1 VGDRLP
7 AHRSLKAGVYHGPGD
22 LRIEELTLP
31 PPGPGEVLVRMLAC
45 GVCGSDLLDWY
56 VSQRAPVVLGHEPV
70 GEVLA
75 IGQPAPD
82 GSDLAVGT
90 RVVVHHHVPCL
101 VCDRCR
107 RGHHTLC
114 ETFKRTRIRPGGFAE
129 QILVPAENARLDL
142 LPVPEQLPAE
152 TATLT
157 EPLACCVRAQRRAE
171 VGPETRLLVVGAGQ
185 MGLLHVQ
192 AARAR
197 GCRTIVVAE
206 PLEERRKAVTR
217 YEALPT
223 EAASSAVL
231 EAMGARPDVVIVCT
245 GNPEALGL
253 GMQAVDDGGRVQL
266 FAPSTPGTALTVDP
280 NEVFFR
286 EITIQSS
293 YSAGP
298 LDTREALRLLADGA
312 VTADGLITHRF
323 PLADTAR
330 ALETARS
337 GQATKVVVLGDT
349 RP

>member
-1 VGDRLP
+1 V
-7 AHRSLKAGVYHGPGD
+7 KASVYHGPGD
-22 LRIEELTLP
+22 LRVEEVTLP

-56 VSQRAPVVLGHEPV
+56 VSRRAPVVLGHEPV
-70 GEVLA
+70 GEVIAL
-75 IGQPAPD
+75 GQPAPD
-82 GSDLAVGT
+82 GSDLTVGT

-142 LPVPEQLPAE
+142 LSVPAQLPAE
-152 TATLT
+152 SATLV
-157 EPLACCVRAQRRAE
+157 EPLACCLRAQRRAGL
-171 VGPETRLLVVGAGQ
+171 GPETRLLVVGAGQ
-185 MGLLHVQ
+185 MGLLHLQ

-206 PLEERRKAVTR
+206 PLERRRQAVAR
-217 YEALPT
+217 YGGLPA
-223 EAASSAVL
+223 EAAPGAVL
-231 EAMGARPDVVIVCT
+231 EAIGARPDVVIVCT
-245 GNPEALGL
+245 GNPDAFGL
-253 GMQAVDDGGRVQL
+253 GMQTVDDGGLLQL
-266 FAPSTPGTALTVDP
+266 FAPSTPGTALEVDP

-298 LDTREALRLLADGA
+298 LETREALRLLADGA
-312 VTADGLITHRF
+312 VTSDGMITHRF
-323 PLADTAR
+323 PLADSAR

-337 GQATKVVVLGDT
+337 GEAIKVVVLGGT
-349 RP
+349 GP